1 MKLASGVSR
10 AVPHWPW
17 RCPTTII
24 LRRPHYLAV
33 SKANG
38 SASPTVMMPFDDC
51 VWVGVG
57 GALWQQLYLVNSMQG
72 SFEMLAWMPSSASS
86 PSYTVELSG
95 FSLLHVGRT
104 IQQLLHYTSR
114 GNMAHCPVS
123 VSRQITAWSFE
134 LARLESAARPMGH
147 QGYGLIRFSRAGTLE
162 HATSRSDAW
171 AY

>member
-1 MKLASGVSR
+1 
-10 AVPHWPW
+10 
-17 RCPTTII
+17 
-24 LRRPHYLAV
+24 
-33 SKANG
+33 
-38 SASPTVMMPFDDC
+38 MMPFDDC

-95 FSLLHVGRT
+95 FSLLHVDRT

-134 LARLESAARPMGH
+134 LARLHMIVSSLL
-147 QGYGLIRFSRAGTLE
+147 QGR
-162 HATSRSDAW
+162 
-171 AY
+171 